1 MIEMTTPYT
10 PLLGGVA
17 VAAFVLAAAMWRY
30 RRTAGVVPLEL
41 LALGAG
47 WWSFFYGL
55 ELASTSLER
64 VLFYARLEYLGI
76 VFIPVCWLA
85 FARSYTAKPFSR
97 RALLFLCLFPALTL
111 TLVWTNAP
119 QGFFPHAASHGLIWS
134 QVGLGG
140 APPRLE
146 VQHGVFF
153 WLHTAYSYGLMLI
166 GTALMA
172 RFLWRS
178 PGRYRGQSVVLLG
191 GVTAPLVTSTLYLI
205 GVSDGYDLTP
215 LGFAVAS
222 ALIAWGMFRYKLFEL
237 VPVARGL
244 VIESMS
250 DGVFVVDAS
259 RRIIDANPA
268 ILRIVQRT
276 EQAFV
281 GCDVAEVFGDRPE
294 ALARYRDLTE
304 PRQEVMMVDGRVF
317 ELHLSPLKRGGE
329 TGATVVVVRD
339 VTERVEGERELR
351 RAKVEAEA
359 ADRAKTQFLANM
371 SHELRTPLTAIIG
384 FSELLTLTLPDEKNR
399 EYANL
404 IFRSGEELLGRISS
418 ALTLALT
425 ETQELRLEPTTFRLP
440 ALLQE
445 VADTFEKTITARGN
459 RFHLN
464 LADDLGEL
472 YTDPDKLRE
481 VVAQLLSNAAKFTEG
496 GEVRLSASVVKV
508 EQGLPTQGEHKPND
522 ALNPKLN
529 PGLEP
534 GLNHVLITVA
544 DTGIG
549 VAAEHLPV
557 IFDAFVQVDASNT
570 RAYGGSGVG
579 LTLCKRLC
587 ELLGGDITV
596 QSAVGVGSTFT
607 VRLPARAP
615 AELHETAPPGE
626 IVSH

>member
-10 PLLGGVA
+10 LLLGGVA
-17 VAAFVLAAAMWRY
+17 VAAFALAAAMWGY
-30 RRTAGVVPLEL
+30 RRAAGVVPLEL
-41 LALGAG
+41 LALCAG

-55 ELASTSLER
+55 ELSSTSLER
-64 VLFYARLEYLGI
+64 ALFYARLEYLGI
-76 VFIPVCWLA
+76 VFVPVCWLA
-85 FARSYTAKPFSR
+85 FVRSYTAKGLSR
-97 RALLFLCLFPALTL
+97 RALLLLCLFPALTL

-119 QGFFPHAASHGLIWS
+119 QGFVSPTVSHGLIWS
-134 QVGLGG
+134 GVGLRGV
-140 APPRLE
+140 PPRLE
-146 VQHGVFF
+146 VQHGAFF
-153 WLHTAYSYGLMLI
+153 WLHTAYSYGLMLA
-166 GTALMA
+166 GTALMV

-178 PGRYRGQSVVLLG
+178 PRRYRRQGFTLLG
-191 GVTAPLVTSTLYLI
+191 GVSAPLVASALYVV
-205 GVSDGYDLTP
+205 GASDGYDLTP

-222 ALIAWGMFRYKLFEL
+222 ALIAWGMFRYELFEL

-259 RRIIDANPA
+259 SRILDANPA
-268 ILRIVQRT
+268 MLRIVGRT
-276 EQAFV
+276 AKAFV
-281 GCDVAEVFGDRPE
+281 GHSTREVFGDRPE

-317 ELHLSPLKRGGE
+317 ELHLSPLQRGGK

-339 VTERVEGERELR
+339 VTESVKGERELR

-384 FSELLTLTLPDEKNR
+384 FSELLTLTLPYDEDGEKSR
-399 EYANL
+399 EYAGL

-425 ETQELRLEPTTFRLP
+425 ETQDLRLEPTPFRLTP
-440 ALLQE
+440 LLQE
-445 VADTFEKTITARGN
+445 VADSFEKTVTARGN
-459 RFHLN
+459 RFYVD
-464 LADDLGEL
+464 LADDLGEVE
-472 YTDPDKLRE
+472 TDPDKLRE
-481 VVAQLLSNAAKFTEG
+481 VVAQLLANAAKFTEN
-496 GEVRLSASVVKV
+496 GEVRLSASLAKV
-508 EQGLPTQGEHKPND
+508 ERDLPAEEKRTPD
-522 ALNPKLN
+522 
-529 PGLEP
+529 LETTD
-534 GLNHVLITVA
+534 VVVIVA

-557 IFDAFVQVDASNT
+557 IFDAFVQVDTSNT

-607 VRLPARAP
+607 VRVPTRAP
-615 AELHETAPPGE
+615 ANHHKPVAPSET
-626 IVSH
+626 VSR

>member
-1 MIEMTTPYT
+1 
-10 PLLGGVA
+10 
-17 VAAFVLAAAMWRY
+17 
-30 RRTAGVVPLEL
+30 
-41 LALGAG
+41 
-47 WWSFFYGL
+47 
-55 ELASTSLER
+55 
-64 VLFYARLEYLGI
+64 
-76 VFIPVCWLA
+76 
-85 FARSYTAKPFSR
+85 
-97 RALLFLCLFPALTL
+97 
-111 TLVWTNAP
+111 
-119 QGFFPHAASHGLIWS
+119 
-134 QVGLGG
+134 
-140 APPRLE
+140 
-146 VQHGVFF
+146 
-153 WLHTAYSYGLMLI
+153 
-166 GTALMA
+166 
-172 RFLWRS
+172 
-178 PGRYRGQSVVLLG
+178 
-191 GVTAPLVTSTLYLI
+191 
-205 GVSDGYDLTP
+205 
-215 LGFAVAS
+215 
-222 ALIAWGMFRYKLFEL
+222 
-237 VPVARGL
+237 
-244 VIESMS
+244 
-250 DGVFVVDAS
+250 
-259 RRIIDANPA
+259 
-268 ILRIVQRT
+268 
-276 EQAFV
+276 
-281 GCDVAEVFGDRPE
+281 
-294 ALARYRDLTE
+294 
-304 PRQEVMMVDGRVF
+304 MVDGRVF

-384 FSELLTLTLPDEKNR
+384 FSELLTITLPDEKNR
-399 EYANL
+399 EYAGL

-440 ALLQE
+440 TLLQE
-445 VADTFEKTITARGN
+445 VADTFGKAVTARGN
-459 RFHLN
+459 RFHLD

-496 GEVRLSASVVKV
+496 GEVRLSASLVKV

-522 ALNPKLN
+522 ELSPELNS
-529 PGLEP
+529 GLGS
-534 GLNHVLITVA
+534 GLNHVVITVS

-615 AELHETAPPGE
+615 AEHRKTAPPGE